1 MQSQQVERIIC
12 LGDVIGYGPEPGKC
26 LDLVKKCGAVLMG
39 NHEAFCLG
47 AEASILAPARRSTGR
62 EIISKPDAD
71 DATRDARWKILNNL
85 QVQAKL
91 DSFLFLHASPRQ
103 PTREYIMPRDCK
115 NPNKMGEIFEKDPTY
130 LFCWPYSSA
139 RRVSSKMAPST
150 CIRALGQQLLSSM
163 PKRRL

>member
-1 MQSQQVERIIC
+1 MEDMQSQQVERIIC

-39 NHEAFCLG
+39 NHEEALLFG
-47 AEASILAPARRSTGR
+47 AESFNPRARKAIDWTR
-62 EIISKPDAD
+62 EHLKTDGD

-115 NPNKMGEIFEKDPTY
+115 NPTKMGEIFEKIPHICFAGHTHLPGVFLQDGTFQP
-130 LFCWPYSSA
+130 
-139 RRVSSKMAPST
+139 
-150 CIRALGQQLLSSM
+150 LLSM
-163 PKRRL
+163 GK